1 MSVSSSR
8 FTPYEEPNFELDSIE
23 KFILAMLT
31 GMVLIG
37 LLLIVISPYVLFQ

>member
-8 FTPYEEPNFELDSIE
+8 FTPYEEPNFELDSFE

-31 GMVLIG
+31 GMALLG
-37 LLLIVISPYVLFQ
+37 LLLIVMSPYLMFQ